1 MAYSAE
7 KYWLAP
13 LTAELVAIVGKS
25 PVAGGEVA
33 AVAALAAAHG
43 HLEAVSAALLARC
56 EVEEKVVEE
65 AVEEAVEVVARTIR
79 RSAGFRVA
87 HARAVR
93 EVEEAVVVPLLF
105 PEDIV

>member
-33 AVAALAAAHG
+33 AVAALAAEHG
-43 HLEAVSAALLARC
+43 HLEAVAAALLARC

-65 AVEEAVEVVARTIR
+65 AVEVVAKSIR

-87 HARAVR
+87 RAAR
-93 EVEEAVVVPLLF
+93 EVEVEVPLLF

>member
-13 LTAELVAIVGKS
+13 LTAELVALVRKS

-33 AVAALAAAHG
+33 EVAALATAHS

-56 EVEEKVVEE
+56 EVEERVVEE
-65 AVEEAVEVVARTIR
+65 GTGAGAGRWRRRARPK
-79 RSAGFRVA
+79 GLRVRDGRCIA
-87 HARAVR
+87 ISKI
-93 EVEEAVVVPLLF
+93 PQ
-105 PEDIV
+105 DIS

>member
-65 AVEEAVEVVARTIR
+65 AVEVVARTIR